1 MPDSQP
7 NNPTHG
13 VTLERML
20 TELVEAFGWP
30 ELGRRIEIRCF
41 NSNPSI
47 KSSLT
52 FLRRTPWAR
61 EQVEALY
68 VQFKRDDAAARP
80 PTRLFAKKRGGE
92 TPR

>member
-1 MPDSQP
+1 MSAQQP

-13 VTLERML
+13 VTLEKML
-20 TELVEAFGWP
+20 TELVAAFGWP

-41 NSNPSI
+41 NNDPSI

-61 EQVEALY
+61 EQVETLY
-68 VQFKRDDAAARP
+68 VLYKRGDAQARP
-80 PTRLFAKKRGGE
+80 PTKLFAAKRSQRKPE
-92 TPR
+92 